1 MVEKVLEKFKRYL
14 VVFVLIILMI
24 VLVLATV
31 EFALIL
37 VRQILEPPWLLLD
50 VTNLTNIFSFAL
62 MLLIGLELIE
72 SVEIYFEHTDSKA
85 LAEPIILIAII
96 AMARKV
102 IIMDTKTM
110 GASVIFALAIMILA
124 LTIGYFLVRK
134 TLRNEK
140 SDE

>member
-1 MVEKVLEKFKRYL
+1 
-14 VVFVLIILMI
+14 MI

-31 EFALIL
+31 EFALLL
-37 VRQILEPPWLLLD
+37 VRQIMEPPWLLLD
-50 VTNLTNIFSFAL
+50 ITNLTIIFSFAL

-72 SVEIYFEHTDSKA
+72 SVEIYFQHTNSKA

-102 IIMDTKTM
+102 IILDTKTIDTF
-110 GASVIFALAIMILA
+110 AIFGIAMMILA
-124 LTIGYFLVRK
+124 LTVGYFLVRK
-134 TLRNEK
+134 TLRQDN